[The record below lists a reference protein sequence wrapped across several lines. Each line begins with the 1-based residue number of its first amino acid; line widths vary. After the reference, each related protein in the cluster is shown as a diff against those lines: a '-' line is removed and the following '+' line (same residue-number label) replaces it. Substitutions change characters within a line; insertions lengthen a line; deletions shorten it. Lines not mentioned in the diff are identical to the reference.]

1 MGFYSQELYKDF
13 ERNLLK
19 NVKLASNLIIL
30 TVPGLGASYFIRKF
44 LEKNKNLKISYI
56 TKEND
61 TTSNYNI
68 LDLNFDKVNNALQI
82 ADEYFQKAALSQ
94 KFALVV
100 NTPYILEEETF
111 KSSYLSSHL
120 YSTYFFKAREMK
132 DSDIFALEINKNL
145 SKENLEEI
153 FKLSGGIGRFIKFF
167 AINTDLLEKDYD
179 AILDNRSFN
188 KVLSPIVEVIKRCN
202 EEILKEINLKDS
214 QVFKSELLKRY
225 FELHPSRSLLD
236 IKVNVDLSYSENG
249 ELSKARFIKVEKLII
264 EEALRSEGVVT
275 KEKVADFK
283 WGKGSYDEYSDQA
296 IGKTVQRLNKK
307 LLAYELLPIRN
318 VGYKLVKK

>member
-120 YSTYFFKAREMK
+120 YSTYF
-132 DSDIFALEINKNL
+132 
-145 SKENLEEI
+145 
-153 FKLSGGIGRFIKFF
+153 
-167 AINTDLLEKDYD
+167 
-179 AILDNRSFN
+179 
-188 KVLSPIVEVIKRCN
+188 
-202 EEILKEINLKDS
+202 LKEINLKDS